1 MNKKSSK
8 YIIVGFVALAIVIIY
23 ALLQNPIKGFL
34 MKNTNGKEETNITNN
49 NQIDEAKK
57 LDKDKNKLPIPELL
71 EDTNPD
77 ENIAE
82 FTLEPQEGK
91 TNLIGN
97 KETETMGYNGS
108 FLGPVIKVNKGEKV
122 NIHVNNKLKEPT
134 TLHWHGLEVDGKN
147 DGGPHQGIQPGD
159 AWEPSFT
166 INQPA
171 ATLWYHPHFIGST
184 ATQVYKGLAGLF
196 YIEDEVSK
204 SLNIPKEYGVN
215 DIPLVIQDRSFNKD
229 GSFIY
234 DTNMMDGAVGN
245 TIIINGSIDPTLE
258 VKTEKVRFR
267 IVNGANSSNFEL
279 SLSNKNEFYQIASDG
294 GFLEAPI
301 KQSSIFL
308 SPGER
313 AEIIVDFSK
322 YEVGTKIELKSDNK
336 NIMTFNIN
344 EKVEDKNEIPN
355 SLTTI
360 NRMTKE
366 NVTKERRFELRG
378 MGHMV
383 SINGEEFDMDIIN
396 EVGKYGETEIWTITN
411 PATMMHSMGHPF
423 HIHGTQFQVLTRNG
437 KEPLPEEMGWKDT
450 VFINPDEEVKL
461 IVRFNDIGTYMY
473 HCHIL
478 EHEEEGMMGQIKIE

>member
-1 MNKKSSK
+1 MEKKSSK
-8 YIIVGFVALAIVIIY
+8 YIIIGVIALVIVFAY
-23 ALLQNPIKGFL
+23 ALLKNPIKEYYN
-34 MKNTNGKEETNITNN
+34 KNTDGKEKIDITNN
-49 NQIDEAKK
+49 NQIDEY
-57 LDKDKNKLPIPELL
+57 KNKLPIPELL

-91 TNLIGN
+91 TSFIDN
-97 KETETMGYNGS
+97 KKTDTMGYNGS
-108 FLGPVIKVNKGEKV
+108 FLGPVIRVNRGEKV
-122 NIHVNNKLKEPT
+122 NIHVNNKLREVT
-134 TLHWHGLEVDGKN
+134 TIHWHGLEVDGKN

-159 AWEPSFT
+159 TWEPSFT

-196 YIEDEVSK
+196 FIEDEVSK

-234 DTNMMDGAVGN
+234 DTNMMDGVVGD
-245 TIIINGSIDPTLE
+245 TIIINGSINPTLD

-279 SLSNKNEFYQIASDG
+279 KLSNKNEFYQIASDG
-294 GFLEAPI
+294 GFLEAPV
-301 KQSSIFL
+301 KQNSIFL

-313 AEIIVDFSK
+313 VEIIVDFSK
-322 YEVGTKIELKSDNK
+322 YEVGTQIELKSDNK
-336 NIMTFNIN
+336 SIMTFNVN
-344 EKVEDKNEIPN
+344 EKVEDKTEIP
-355 SLTTI
+355 STLTSI
-360 NRMTKE
+360 NRMSKE
-366 NVTKERRFELRG
+366 SVSKERRFELRG

-396 EVGKYGETEIWTITN
+396 EVGKYGETEIWTVTN
-411 PATMMHSMGHPF
+411 PSSMMHSMGHPF

-437 KEPLPEEMGWKDT
+437 KELLPEEMGWKDT

-461 IVRFNDIGTYMY
+461 IVKFNDIGTYMY

>member
-1 MNKKSSK
+1 MNKKGSK
-8 YIIVGFVALAIVIIY
+8 YIIVGVVALAIVIIY
-23 ALLQNPIKGFL
+23 ALLQNSIKGFL
-34 MKNTNGKEETNITNN
+34 MKNTNGKEETNIINN
-49 NQIDEAKK
+49 NQIDNPNKV
-57 LDKDKNKLPIPELL
+57 DKDKNKLPIPELL

-91 TNLIGN
+91 TNFIVN
-97 KETETMGYNGS
+97 KETDTMGYNGS
-108 FLGPVIKVNKGEKV
+108 FLGPVIRVNKGEKV
-122 NIHVNNKLKEPT
+122 NIHVNNKLKEAT

-159 AWEPSFT
+159 TWEPSFT

-229 GSFIY
+229 GGFIY

-396 EVGKYGETEIWTITN
+396 EVGKYGETEIWTVTN

>member
-1 MNKKSSK
+1 MKSKNSK
-8 YIIVGFVALAIVIIY
+8 YIIIGVIALAIIIAY
-23 ALLQNPIKGFL
+23 ALLMNPFNESLIN
-34 MKNTNGKEETNITNN
+34 NTDREEKTNITNN
-49 NQIDEAKK
+49 TNNDNNIDES
-57 LDKDKNKLPIPELL
+57 KNKLPIPELL

-91 TNLIGN
+91 TSFIDN
-97 KETETMGYNGS
+97 KQTNTMGYNGS
-108 FLGPVIKVNKGEKV
+108 FLGPVIRVNKGEKV
-122 NIHVNNKLKEPT
+122 NIHVNNKLKEAT
-134 TLHWHGLEVDGKN
+134 TIHWHGLEVEGKN
-147 DGGPHQGIQPGD
+147 DGGPHQGIQSGET
-159 AWEPSFT
+159 WSPSFT

-204 SLNIPKEYGVN
+204 SLNIPKDYGIN

-234 DTNMMDGAVGN
+234 DPNMMDGAVGD
-245 TIIINGSIDPTLE
+245 TIIINGSINPTLD

-267 IVNGANSSNFEL
+267 IVNGANSSNFDL
-279 SLSNKNEFYQIASDG
+279 KLSNNDEFYQIASDG
-294 GFLEAPI
+294 GFLEAPV
-301 KQSSIFL
+301 KQNSIFL

-313 AEIIVDFSK
+313 GEIIVDFSK

-336 NIMTFNIN
+336 SIMTFNVN
-344 EKVEDKNEIPN
+344 EKVEDKTEIPN

-360 NRMTKE
+360 NRMTKDT
-366 NVTKERRFELRG
+366 VTKERSFELRG

-383 SINGEEFDMDIIN
+383 SINNEKFDMDIIN

-423 HIHGTQFQVLTRNG
+423 HIHGTQFQILTRNG

-461 IVRFNDIGTYMY
+461 IVRFNNVGAYMY

>member
-1 MNKKSSK
+1 
-8 YIIVGFVALAIVIIY
+8 
-23 ALLQNPIKGFL
+23 
-34 MKNTNGKEETNITNN
+34 
-49 NQIDEAKK
+49 
-57 LDKDKNKLPIPELL
+57 
-71 EDTNPD
+71 
-77 ENIAE
+77 
-82 FTLEPQEGK
+82 
-91 TNLIGN
+91 
-97 KETETMGYNGS
+97 MGYNGS

-122 NIHVNNKLKEPT
+122 NIHVNNKLKEAT

-344 EKVEDKNEIPN
+344 EKVEDKTEIPN

-396 EVGKYGETEIWTITN
+396 EVGKYGETEIWTVTN

>member
-322 YEVGTKIELKSDNK
+322 YEVGTKIELKSDNQ

-366 NVTKERRFELRG
+366 NVTKERGFELRG

-396 EVGKYGETEIWTITN
+396 EVGKYGEKEIWTITN

>member
-8 YIIVGFVALAIVIIY
+8 YIIVGVVALAIVIIY

-34 MKNTNGKEETNITNN
+34 MKNTNGKEETNIINN
-49 NQIDEAKK
+49 NQIDNPNKV
-57 LDKDKNKLPIPELL
+57 DKDKNKLPIPELL

-91 TNLIGN
+91 TNFIVN
-97 KETETMGYNGS
+97 KETDTMGYNGS
-108 FLGPVIKVNKGEKV
+108 FLGPVIRVNKGEKV
-122 NIHVNNKLKEPT
+122 NIHVNNKLKEAT

-159 AWEPSFT
+159 TWEPSFT

-344 EKVEDKNEIPN
+344 EKVEDKTEIPN

-396 EVGKYGETEIWTITN
+396 EVGKYGETEIWTVTN